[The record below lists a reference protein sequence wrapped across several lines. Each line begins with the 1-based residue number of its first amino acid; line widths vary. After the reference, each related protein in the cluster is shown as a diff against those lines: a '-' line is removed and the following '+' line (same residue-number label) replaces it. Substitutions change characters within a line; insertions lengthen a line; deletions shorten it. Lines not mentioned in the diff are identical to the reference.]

1 MASKTKITVVGSG
14 YVGMSLSILLA
25 QRNDIT
31 VLDIDQ
37 DRVDKI
43 NSRQSTVSDAE
54 IQLFLAEKSLSLMLL
69 FMSHSLIGVNSITQK
84 L

>member
-14 YVGMSLSILLA
+14 YEGMTLSILLA

-37 DRVDKI
+37 ERVDKI
-43 NSRQSTVSDAE
+43 NSRHLTASDAE
-54 IQLFLAEKSLSLMLL
+54 IQLFLAEKV
-69 FMSHSLIGVNSITQK
+69 FI
-84 L
+84 

>member
-14 YVGMSLSILLA
+14 YVGMSLSVLLA

-54 IQLFLAEKSLSLMLL
+54 IQLFLAEKVFTRDLHGSD
-69 FMSHSLIGVNSITQK
+69 
-84 L
+84 

>member
-14 YVGMSLSILLA
+14 YVGMTLSILLA

-37 DRVDKI
+37 ERVDKI
-43 NSRQSTVSDAE
+43 NSRHLTASDAE
-54 IQLFLAEKSLSLMLL
+54 IQLFLAEKV
-69 FMSHSLIGVNSITQK
+69 FI
-84 L
+84 